1 MSLKGIELQ
10 IAIPKTFDAGK
21 QVEQAQ
27 QQVHAGQDLA
37 NAALNKQIEKN
48 HTSLLESEKLKELR
62 QDEPKDQ
69 ERERKEKEER
79 EENEKL
85 NKNRTKHPYK
95 GNFFDFSG

>member
-27 QQVHAGQDLA
+27 QQVNAGQDLA

-48 HTSLLESEKLKELR
+48 HTSLLESKKLKELR

>member
-27 QQVHAGQDLA
+27 QQIHAGQESA

-62 QDEPKDQ
+62 QDEPKEQDGESQEQQ
-69 ERERKEKEER
+69 EREK
-79 EENEKL
+79 NETL